1 VDRVSD
7 RRWRPGAT
15 VIERFHRPDGSIGQV
30 HPLRVLA
37 DDGRVL
43 LAWLPAG
50 TPIIG
55 SRLADGRE
63 LREAPLDQR
72 FRIPRVAVPDFWH
85 RTSTLRRIADDEWS
99 SVWWFFDAE
108 GRFTNWYVNLEVPLG
123 RNPAGVDRVD
133 GVLDVIVDRD
143 GTWRWDDEDEA
154 EVAIDAGRLTAEQLD
169 RLRAEGERIGALAE
183 RGVYPFD
190 GTDTDFRP
198 DPGWPAPELPAGL
211 LAELSPR
218 SGEGSAPAR
227 R

>member
-1 VDRVSD
+1 MTD
-7 RRWRPGAT
+7 RRWRPGQT
-15 VIERFHRPDGSIGQV
+15 VVERFHRPDGSIGQV

-50 TPIIG
+50 TPIVG

-72 FRIPRVAVPDFWH
+72 FRIPRVPVPDFWH
-85 RTSTLRRIADDEWS
+85 RTSTLRRIAEDEWS
-99 SVWWFFDAE
+99 SVWWFFDAAGE
-108 GRFTNWYVNLEVPLG
+108 FKNWYVNLEVPLG
-123 RNPAGVDRVD
+123 RNPAGVDRID
-133 GVLDVIVDRD
+133 GVLDVVVERD

-154 EVAIDAGRLTAEQLD
+154 EAAIEVGRLTLEQFD
-169 RLRAEGERIGALAE
+169 RLRVEGERIGALAE
-183 RGVYPFD
+183 RGAYPFD

-198 DPGWPAPELPAGL
+198 DPGWPVPELPPGL
-211 LAELSPR
+211 LASLSPR

>member
-1 VDRVSD
+1 MV
-7 RRWRPGAT
+7 
-15 VIERFHRPDGSIGQV
+15 ERFHRPDGSIGQV
-30 HPLRVLA
+30 HPLRVLE

-63 LREAPLDQR
+63 LRDAPLDQR
-72 FRIPRVAVPDFWH
+72 FRIPRVPVLDFWH

-108 GRFTNWYVNLEVPLG
+108 GRFTNWYVNLEIPLG
-123 RNPAGVDRVD
+123 RTAAGVDRID
-133 GVLDVIVDRD
+133 GVLDVVVDRD

-154 EVAIDAGRLTAEQLD
+154 EAAIDAGRLTREQLG

-183 RGVYPFD
+183 RGTYPFD
-190 GTDTDFRP
+190 GTDTGFRP
-198 DPGWPAPELPAGL
+198 DPDWPAPELPAGF
-211 LAELSPR
+211 SPP
-218 SGEGSAPAR
+218 SGTGPASAR

>member
-1 VDRVSD
+1 MSD
-7 RRWRPGAT
+7 RRWRPGET

-30 HPLRVLA
+30 HPLRVLE

-43 LAWLPAG
+43 LAWIPAG
-50 TPIIG
+50 TAIVG
-55 SRLADGRE
+55 SRLADGRH
-63 LREAPLDQR
+63 LADAPLDQR
-72 FRIPRVAVPDFWH
+72 FRIPRVPVADFWH

-99 SVWWFFDAE
+99 SVWWFFDAT
-108 GRFTNWYVNLEVPLG
+108 GQFTNWYVNLEVPLG
-123 RNPAGVDRVD
+123 RTPAGVDRID
-133 GVLDVIVDRD
+133 GVLDVVVERD

-154 EVAIDAGRLTAEQLD
+154 EVAIDAGRLTRAQLD

-183 RGVYPFD
+183 RGTYPFD

-218 SGEGSAPAR
+218 SGGGSARAPR
-227 R
+227 